1 MSRLI
6 LLLAAAL
13 IAPQATQVEITNEPH
28 HHLVFENQDVRVFNV
43 QVDPNTET
51 QIHWHRHDYIAVTL
65 GPAEIANTV
74 LDKPPATT
82 KLTDG
87 DVRFASATFAHSVR
101 DVGPDPFRNVTV
113 EILKDATLRTMPSP
127 WDKDKDKDKD
137 TKQDSK
143 KDSQISDPVKNKNDA
158 RALEVLPHGTAQILF
173 VKDAIR
179 ATDFELQPGGSIPAH
194 SPAHPL
200 LLIAVTAF
208 DLSTDSGA
216 KPHHFNAG
224 DSLWL
229 PNGLSRPI
237 TNTAHESAKFVTLEF
252 P

>member
-6 LLLAAAL
+6 LLLAAFAL
-13 IAPQATQVEITNEPH
+13 LASQATQVEITNEPH

-43 QVDPNTET
+43 QVDPTTET
-51 QIHWHRHDYIAVTL
+51 QMHWHRHDYFAVTL
-65 GPAEIANTV
+65 APAEISNTV
-74 LDKPPATT
+74 LDKPAVTT
-82 KLTDG
+82 KLTEG

-113 EILKDATLRTMPSP
+113 EILQDATLRTTPSP
-127 WDKDKDKDKD
+127 WDKDKDP
-137 TKQDSK
+137 KQDSK
-143 KDSQISDPVKNKNDA
+143 KDSQISDPLKNKNDD

-179 ATDFELQPGGSIPAH
+179 ATDFELQPGGSIPTH

-200 LLIAVTAF
+200 LLIAVTTF
-208 DLSTDSGA
+208 DLSTDSGS

-229 PNGLSRPI
+229 PNAFSRPI
-237 TNTAHESAKFVTLEF
+237 TNAGHESAKFVTLEF

>member
-1 MSRLI
+1 MTRLI
-6 LLLAAAL
+6 LLLATAL
-13 IAPQATQVEITNEPH
+13 LAPQATQVEITNEPH

-51 QIHWHRHDYIAVTL
+51 QMHWHRHDYFAVTL
-65 GPAEIANTV
+65 APAEIANTV
-74 LDKPPATT
+74 LDKPAVTT
-82 KLTDG
+82 KLTEG

-101 DVGPDPFRNVTV
+101 DVGPDSFRNVTV
-113 EILKDATLRTMPSP
+113 EILKDATLRTTPSP
-127 WDKDKDKDKD
+127 WDTAKD
-137 TKQDSK
+137 TKK
-143 KDSQISDPVKNKNDA
+143 SDATKNEADKSKNDA

-179 ATDFELQPGGSIPAH
+179 ATDFELQPGGSIPTH

-200 LLIAVTAF
+200 LLIAVTSF
-208 DLSTDSGA
+208 DLSTDSAA
-216 KPHHFNAG
+216 KPHHFNSG

-237 TNTAHESAKFVTLEF
+237 TNTSHQSAKFITLEF
-252 P
+252 PESH

>member
-6 LLLAAAL
+6 LLLAFAL
-13 IAPQATQVEITNEPH
+13 LVPQAAQVEITSEPH
-28 HHLVFENQDVRVFNV
+28 HPLVFENQDVRVFNV

-51 QIHWHRHDYIAVTL
+51 QMHWHRHDYFAVTL
-65 GPAEIANTV
+65 APAEIANTV
-74 LDKPPATT
+74 LDKPAVTT
-82 KLTDG
+82 KLTEG

-113 EILKDATLRTMPSP
+113 EILHDATLRNTPSP
-127 WDKDKDKDKD
+127 WDTEED
-137 TKQDSK
+137 TKK
-143 KDSQISDPVKNKNDA
+143 SDTVKNGAGKNEADKNAA

>member
-13 IAPQATQVEITNEPH
+13 LVPEVTQVEITNEPH

-51 QIHWHRHDYIAVTL
+51 EMHWHRHDYIAVTL
-65 GPAEIANTV
+65 APAEIANTV
-74 LDKPPATT
+74 LDKPPVTT
-82 KLTDG
+82 KLTEG

-101 DVGPDPFRNVTV
+101 DVAPAPFRNVTV
-113 EILKDATLRTMPSP
+113 EILKDATLRTTPSP
-127 WDKDKDKDKD
+127 WDTEAD
-137 TKQDSK
+137 TKKSAAGN
-143 KDSQISDPVKNKNDA
+143 KDAAKNTNDA

-179 ATDFELQPGGSIPAH
+179 ATDFELQPAGSIPTH

-208 DLSTDSGA
+208 DLSTDSAA
-216 KPHHFNAG
+216 KPRHFNSG

-237 TNTAHESAKFVTLEF
+237 TNRGPSPAKFVTLEF
-252 P
+252 PD